1 MMPLLQDHM
10 EREGEWEHL
19 SHGITSEGL
28 TRKKTSVALRHLMTT
43 TFCFT
48 SLLLQ

>member
-1 MMPLLQDHM
+1 MGSDLVQHSMMPLLQDHI

-28 TRKKTSVALRHLMTT
+28 TRKKH
-43 TFCFT
+43 
-48 SLLLQ
+48 Q